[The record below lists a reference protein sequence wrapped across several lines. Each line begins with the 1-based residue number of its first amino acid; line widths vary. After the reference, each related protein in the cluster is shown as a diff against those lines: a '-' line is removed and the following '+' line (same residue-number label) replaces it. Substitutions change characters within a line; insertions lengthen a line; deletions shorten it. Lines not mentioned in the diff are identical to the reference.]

1 MKRDLLRYEQ
11 EFNGDITRE
20 RQFERIP
27 RSIFYLIS
35 LIIKGGYIQD
45 FTPECSGNLF
55 QLVMF
60 NTIKNKRK
68 ETVSF
73 VRHSKLKEPP
83 LPAYLAMLIHNNP
96 CKKGLLNEFAEE
108 GLSVSYRRQHR

>member
-20 RQFERIP
+20 RQFEEIP
-27 RSIFYLIS
+27 RSIFQLIS
-35 LIIKGGYIQD
+35 LIIKGGYIQG

-60 NTIKNKRK
+60 NTVKNKRK
-68 ETVSF
+68 ETVSY
-73 VRHSKLKEPP
+73 VRHAKLKEPP

-96 CKKGLLNEFAEE
+96 RNKGLLNKFAEQ
-108 GLSVSYRRQHR
+108 GLSVSYRRLQ